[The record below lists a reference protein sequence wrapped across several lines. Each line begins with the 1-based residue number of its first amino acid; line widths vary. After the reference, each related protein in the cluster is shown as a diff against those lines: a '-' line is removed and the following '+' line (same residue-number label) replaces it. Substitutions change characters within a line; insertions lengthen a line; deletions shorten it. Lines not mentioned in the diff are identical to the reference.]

1 MQPALAAAL
10 VAIVLGATACSDPP
24 EPRATS
30 TPPVT
35 QATPP
40 ASASADTPPA
50 NVSADVPPAP
60 TPSTHAGAPVPEAP
74 ATATAKDTPANNP
87 QGDLTRAEENTAMPK
102 AGQAN
107 NHSSP
112 AFDPSKAK
120 PKS

>member
-1 MQPALAAAL
+1 MQPALAAVL

-50 NVSADVPPAP
+50 P
-60 TPSTHAGAPVPEAP
+60 TPSTHSGAPAPDAP

>member
-1 MQPALAAAL
+1 MKPALAAAL
-10 VAIVLGATACSDPP
+10 VAIALGAAACADKP
-24 EPRATS
+24 EPS
-30 TPPVT
+30 VT
-35 QATPP
+35 LTPP
-40 ASASADTPPA
+40 ATPSAPPATSQADTA
-50 NVSADVPPAP
+50 PAP
-60 TPSTHAGAPVPEAP
+60 TPATHAGAPAPEAP

-112 AFDPSKAK
+112 AFDPSKAE

>member
-1 MQPALAAAL
+1 MKPALAIAV
-10 VAIVLGATACSDPP
+10 VAIALGAAACSDKP
-24 EPRATS
+24 E
-30 TPPVT
+30 PPVT
-35 QATPP
+35 
-40 ASASADTPPA
+40 SAVPTMQPTTPPA
-50 NVSADVPPAP
+50 NPSADASPAP
-60 TPSTHAGAPVPEAP
+60 APSTHAGAPAPEAP

-112 AFDPSKAK
+112 AFDPGKAE

>member
-1 MQPALAAAL
+1 MKPALAVAV
-10 VAIVLGATACSDPP
+10 VAIALGAAACSDKP
-24 EPRATS
+24 E
-30 TPPVT
+30 PPVT
-35 QATPP
+35 
-40 ASASADTPPA
+40 SAVPSMQPTPPA
-50 NVSADVPPAP
+50 NPSADASPAP
-60 TPSTHAGAPVPEAP
+60 TPSTHAGAPAPGAP

-112 AFDPSKAK
+112 AFDPGKAE

>member
-1 MQPALAAAL
+1 MKPALAVAL
-10 VAIVLGATACSDPP
+10 VATVLGAAACADRP
-24 EPRATS
+24 ESAVTF

-35 QATPP
+35 QSAPP
-40 ASASADTPPA
+40 ASSQADTA
-50 NVSADVPPAP
+50 PAP
-60 TPSTHAGAPVPEAP
+60 TPSTHAGAPVLEAP

-112 AFDPSKAK
+112 AFDPSKAE

>member
-1 MQPALAAAL
+1 MKPALAVAL
-10 VAIVLGATACSDPP
+10 IATVLGAAACADNP
-24 EPRATS
+24 EPPVTS

-35 QATPP
+35 QSAPP
-40 ASASADTPPA
+40 APTQADTA
-50 NVSADVPPAP
+50 PAP
-60 TPSTHAGAPVPEAP
+60 TPSTHSGAPAPEAP

-102 AGQAN
+102 AGQVN

-112 AFDPSKAK
+112 AFDPSKAE

>member
-10 VAIVLGATACSDPP
+10 VAIVLGATACSDRP

-30 TPPVT
+30 TQPVT

-40 ASASADTPPA
+40 ASASADA
-50 NVSADVPPAP
+50 PPAP
-60 TPSTHAGAPVPEAP
+60 TPSTHSGAPAPDAP

>member
-1 MQPALAAAL
+1 MKPVLATVL
-10 VAIVLGATACSDPP
+10 TAIVLGAAACSDAP
-24 EPRATS
+24 EPSATS
-30 TPPVT
+30 TTPLT
-35 QATPP
+35 QSTPP
-40 ASASADTPPA
+40 AKASADA
-50 NVSADVPPAP
+50 PPAP
-60 TPSTHAGAPVPEAP
+60 TPSTHAGAPVPDAP

-112 AFDPSKAK
+112 AFDPGKAE

>member
-1 MQPALAAAL
+1 MKPALAAILA
-10 VAIVLGATACSDPP
+10 AIVLGAAACSDQP
-24 EPRATS
+24 EPPATS
-30 TPPVT
+30 TTPVT
-35 QATPP
+35 Q
-40 ASASADTPPA
+40 STPPA
-50 NVSADVPPAP
+50 NASADAPPAP
-60 TPSTHAGAPVPEAP
+60 TPPTHAGAPAPEAP

>member
-1 MQPALAAAL
+1 MKPALAAAL
-10 VAIVLGATACSDPP
+10 VAIVLGATACSDRP
-24 EPRATS
+24 EPSETS
-30 TPPVT
+30 TTPAT

-40 ASASADTPPA
+40 AP
-50 NVSADVPPAP
+50 VSADAPPAP
-60 TPSTHAGAPVPEAP
+60 TPSTHAGAPAPDAP

-102 AGQAN
+102 AGQVN

-112 AFDPSKAK
+112 AFDPSKAE